1 MNHRKGAAAM
11 ATILI
16 VDDDVSIGNKE
27 YIESVWGIGFRLIV

>member
-1 MNHRKGAAAM
+1 M

>member
-1 MNHRKGAAAM
+1 MNQRKGAAM